1 MSEEQNAAESEES
14 KGEEKK
20 SGWLGKLISYGIAGL
35 IAVVVINLQ
44 GDKKKEWFEQQHQA
58 SVGWCNGDVKCRAAV
73 EAHWEHCL
81 TDSYESH
88 RRGKYNRSY
97 SVDESAFRG
106 CLAQSG
112 ADLLAQR

>member
-1 MSEEQNAAESEES
+1 MSEEQQNGSEES
-14 KGEEKK
+14 SGEEKK
-20 SGWLGKLISYGIAGL
+20 SGWLGKLITYGIAGL

-44 GDKKKEWFEQQHQA
+44 GDKKKEWFEQQHQV
-58 SVGWCNGDVKCRAAV
+58 SIGWCNGDAQCRATV

-81 TDSYESH
+81 SDNYES
-88 RRGKYNRSY
+88 RKRGKYNRDY

-106 CLAQSG
+106 CLVQSG

>member
-1 MSEEQNAAESEES
+1 MSEEQQHGTEPKDSS
-14 KGEEKK
+14 GEKK
-20 SGWLGKLISYGIAGL
+20 SGWLGKLISYGLAGL

-44 GDKKKEWFEQQHQA
+44 GDKKKEWFEQQHQV
-58 SVGWCNGDVKCRAAV
+58 SVGWCKGDARCRSTV

-81 TDSYESH
+81 NDNYESR
-88 RRGKYNRSY
+88 RRGKYNREY